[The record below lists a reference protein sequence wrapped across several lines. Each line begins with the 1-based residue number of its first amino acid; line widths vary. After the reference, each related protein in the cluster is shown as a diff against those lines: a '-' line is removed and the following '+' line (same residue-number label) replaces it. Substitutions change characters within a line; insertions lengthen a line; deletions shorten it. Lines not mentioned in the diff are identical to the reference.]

1 MKKILALIL
10 GMALA
15 VNCSA
20 FTTGEAAYDFVV
32 NDTHITVEFST
43 DSALSRE
50 KQQQIANHM
59 VYGDDEAS
67 TYAWCWLT
75 GHDYVTENV
84 IETQHKV
91 YSLSPRCIQRIYS
104 VETCTKC
111 DHFEETLVSEV
122 LIACCPE
129 E

>member
-1 MKKILALIL
+1 MKKILTFIL
-10 GMALA
+10 CAVLA

-20 FTTGEAAYDFVV
+20 FTFGDTTYDFVV
-32 NDTHITVEFST
+32 DDTEITIVFDS
-43 DSALSRE
+43 DSALSAD
-50 KQQQIANHM
+50 KQQQIANYM
-59 VYGDDEAS
+59 VHGDDGAS

-75 GHDYVTENV
+75 GHNLVTENV
-84 IETQHKV
+84 MSIEHKV
-91 YSLSPRCIQRIYS
+91 TALSPRCMESIYS

-111 DHFEETLVSEV
+111 DHIEETLIAQS